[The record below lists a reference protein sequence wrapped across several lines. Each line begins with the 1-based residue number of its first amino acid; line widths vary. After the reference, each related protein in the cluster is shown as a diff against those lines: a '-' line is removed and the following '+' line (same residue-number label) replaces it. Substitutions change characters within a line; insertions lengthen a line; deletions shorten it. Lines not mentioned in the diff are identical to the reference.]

1 MTSTNRR
8 YGTLT
13 AQRRYSA
20 RALQLDINLLTAT
33 FPIAPM
39 PSTAPSL
46 TPHKSSPYPAQTV
59 HDFRPSWVVEQ
70 VISPKPN
77 LPRLTSF
84 STAGTSPATFSRF
97 TIWLLY
103 VTCGSEDSAIMSG
116 KTLYGATFKDVNF
129 VPLQSATFCVQC
141 ELISNNSKP
150 YCLACGSHA
159 LLGLSRMLGGSMRN
173 EQTAHLITDIE
184 LNNLV
189 RDLLRTVPDPDVLAM
204 ADHTRMPS
212 LTMRSQLRLAN
223 AAHPASGFRAVTLGD
238 DAEIH
243 PAELDLEPAISAIT
257 ERAQHLTGATGA
269 AIALRAG
276 DEIVCRARAGRTA
289 PDLGV
294 RLQTDAGISA
304 EAVRS
309 GEIMLC
315 HDAERNPRV
324 DLASCRRLGVRSIL
338 VSPLRHYRRTLGVF
352 EVLSSSPGAFDD
364 SDVATMQLL
373 SGMMVAAISRISTLH
388 QAQILPRVG

>member
-1 MTSTNRR
+1 M
-8 YGTLT
+8 
-13 AQRRYSA
+13 
-20 RALQLDINLLTAT
+20 
-33 FPIAPM
+33 F
-39 PSTAPSL
+39 
-46 TPHKSSPYPAQTV
+46 
-59 HDFRPSWVVEQ
+59 
-70 VISPKPN
+70 
-77 LPRLTSF
+77 
-84 STAGTSPATFSRF
+84 
-97 TIWLLY
+97 
-103 VTCGSEDSAIMSG
+103 G
-116 KTLYGATFKDVNF
+116 KTLCGTTFKDVNF
-129 VPLQSATFCVQC
+129 VPLQSAAFCVQC

-159 LLGLSRMLGGSMRN
+159 LLGLSRVLGGSMRN
-173 EQTAHLITDIE
+173 QQNAHLITDME

-189 RDLLRTVPDPDVLAM
+189 RDLLRTVPDPEVLNT
-204 ADHTRMPS
+204 ADHYHMPS
-212 LTMRSQLRLAN
+212 LALRSQLRVAN

-238 DAEIH
+238 EAEIY

-294 RLQTDAGISA
+294 RLQTDIGISA

-352 EVLSSSPGAFDD
+352 EVLSSSPGAFDQR
-364 SDVATMQLL
+364 DVATMQLL
-373 SGMMVAAISRISTLH
+373 SSMMVAAISRISSLR
-388 QAQILPRVG
+388 QAQILRRSG